1 MEVEILRGIGCD
13 TLRRESNRAIDTSSE
28 GREI

>member
-1 MEVEILRGIGCD
+1 MEVEILRMVGCD
-13 TLRRESNRAIDTSSE
+13 TPSLESDKAICTSSE

>member
-13 TLRRESNRAIDTSSE
+13 NSSRENDRTIDTSSE